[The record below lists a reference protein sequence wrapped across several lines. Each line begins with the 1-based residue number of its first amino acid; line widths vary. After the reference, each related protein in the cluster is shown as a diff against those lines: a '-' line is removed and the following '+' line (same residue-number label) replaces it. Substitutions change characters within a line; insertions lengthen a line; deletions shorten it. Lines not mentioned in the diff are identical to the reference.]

1 MGSRLA
7 MSQRCA
13 QVAKKANGTQ
23 GCIIK
28 SVASRARDVIL
39 PSVVPW

>member
-23 GCIIK
+23 GCVIK
-28 SVASRARDVIL
+28 SVASRAREVIL